1 MKILTALG
9 IGLLVCLTGCSLIP
23 NPDRV
28 KGSGVMKNEK
38 RSLAPFS
45 TLEVKCHGTI
55 QVRFQEQNNLEI
67 TGDDNIVPLITTEVK
82 NDTLYIQASKEYD
95 LKEKLRITVSV
106 PNLKRFVFA
115 GAGEAELTNVKNER
129 VEIVMNG
136 AGSLT
141 ASGETKEADIT
152 LAGAGSVD
160 AKNLHALNAKVHST
174 GVGQVDI
181 YATEKLDARA
191 SGVGEINY
199 YGRPKTVN
207 REAKGIGGINER

>member
-1 MKILTALG
+1 MKKLIILSL
-9 IGLLVCLTGCSLIP
+9 GLLVCLTGCSILH

-28 KGSGVMKNEK
+28 KGSGIMKNEK

-45 TLEVKCHGTI
+45 SLEMKCHGTI
-55 QVRFQEQNNLEI
+55 QVRFQEQNQLEI
-67 TGDDNIVPLITTEVK
+67 SGDDNIVPLITTEVK
-82 NDTLYIQASKEYD
+82 NDTLYIQSSREYAPKD
-95 LKEKLRITVSV
+95 KLQITLSI
-106 PNLKRFVFA
+106 PNLKRFVFT
-115 GAGEAELTNVKNER
+115 GAGEADLANVKNDR
-129 VEIVMNG
+129 LEILMNG

-141 ASGETKEADIT
+141 ATGETKEAEIT

-160 AKNLHALNAKVHST
+160 AKNLHAVNVQVNST

-199 YGRPKTVN
+199 YGKPKTVN
-207 REAKGIGGINER
+207 RQATGIGAINER